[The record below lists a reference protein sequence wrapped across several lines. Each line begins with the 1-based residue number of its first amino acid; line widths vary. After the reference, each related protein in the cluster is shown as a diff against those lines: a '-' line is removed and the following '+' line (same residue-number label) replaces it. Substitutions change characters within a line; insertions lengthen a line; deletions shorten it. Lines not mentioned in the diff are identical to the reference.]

1 MRSCVCDHT
10 LLPELFQLVDVTAK
24 DQEIESLQGEVK
36 GLMKTNRGHLEKQ
49 HELNSSIQSLKKQL
63 SDQMTARDQLS
74 SELKGRGDAVE
85 KLQTELAGAKSQ
97 LECLNLIKSE
107 LELKNAEKVELS
119 ETVAKLKA
127 EVVESSYDAKREKEE
142 REKLMN
148 HYEKLLKDKV
158 AELSVEKRESVA
170 IRSLALFSL
179 LLAFSKLSVSLLEP
193 TEAHFCLPHGRLS
206 DASFPSPS
214 SWDICLLC

>member
-1 MRSCVCDHT
+1 M
-10 LLPELFQLVDVTAK
+10 LPELFQLVDVTAK

-193 TEAHFCLPHGRLS
+193 TEAHFSLKFLTQCI
-206 DASFPSPS
+206 
-214 SWDICLLC
+214 W